1 MYKVFVHYGHLSISY
16 QTNVIPMVG
25 DIMAVIPE
33 FGPANY
39 KVSKRLLHVADG
51 MENCITI
58 DVEDRFPLSQSE
70 KDLQLQKH
78 LS

>member
-1 MYKVFVHYGHLSISY
+1 
-16 QTNVIPMVG
+16 
-25 DIMAVIPE
+25 
-33 FGPANY
+33 
-39 KVSKRLLHVADG
+39 